1 MAPLSDP
8 QTERADRRS
17 QLLRTVYRVM
27 ARDGVHRVPLQ
38 KIAEE
43 AGVSKGLLLY
53 HFASKDAMVLEA
65 MQWVLE
71 ATAARIRRHIGHA
84 EGTDQI
90 LGAILDAIWIEPEAN
105 RDFIRFYLDGVEHQA
120 RSPRFEEFG
129 DRGRA
134 VINGLYEQVIRDG
147 IEQGCFTVE
156 DAEAAAIQMRG
167 IVEGIFLQWLQR
179 SDWRESHE
187 AHKKLCREALGRLL
201 SGA

>member
-1 MAPLSDP
+1 
-8 QTERADRRS
+8 
-17 QLLRTVYRVM
+17 M
-27 ARDGVHRVPLQ
+27 ARGGVHRVSLQ

-71 ATAARIRRHIGHA
+71 ATAARIRRHIREA
-84 EGTDQI
+84 EGTDEL

-120 RSPRFEEFG
+120 RSPEFEEFG

-147 IEQGCFTVE
+147 TEQGFFTVE

-167 IVEGIFLQWLQR
+167 IIEGIFLQWLQR
-179 SDWRESHE
+179 RDWRESHE
-187 AHKKLCREALGRLL
+187 EHKKLCHEALTLL
-201 SGA
+201 LRGS